1 LITVQ
6 SINDKL
12 LELPLFQGMSRNDL
26 NEVIAHTRFGFL
38 KYSRNKTV
46 IHEGDQCTHLMF
58 LLSGQ
63 LSVNSHADNNSY
75 SVTEQMN
82 APGIL
87 QPERIFGLTQRYTH
101 TFTTASQCHL
111 IRLSKTET
119 LRLSE
124 QYEIFRLNLLNII
137 STQSQKLMR
146 LPWRTPPRDI
156 RHKIIRFFE
165 SHCLTPIGH
174 KTFSIKMDTLASEIA
189 ESRLNVSHELN
200 AMHAEGIIILTRG
213 SITIPALELLLKG

>member
-1 LITVQ
+1 MAGIQLY
-6 SINDKL
+6 DKL

-26 NEVIAHTRFGFL
+26 NEVIAHTKFGFL
-38 KYSRNKTV
+38 KYARNKIV
-46 IHEGDQCTHLMF
+46 AQENMPCTHLLF

-63 LSVNSHADNNSY
+63 LNVACQSDNNSY
-75 SVTEQMN
+75 RVVELMN

-101 TFTTASQCHL
+101 TFTTVNECHL
-111 IRLSKTET
+111 MRLSKTET

-146 LPWRTPPRDI
+146 HPWRTPPKDI
-156 RHKIIRFFE
+156 RHKIIRFVE
-165 SHCLTPIGH
+165 THCTNPSGR
-174 KTFSIKMDTLASEIA
+174 KTIHIKMETLAHEIG
-189 ESRLNVSHELN
+189 ESRLNVSNMLN
-200 AMHAEGIIILTRG
+200 AMHQEGTIILSRG
-213 SITIPALELLLKG
+213 IITIPALEQLING